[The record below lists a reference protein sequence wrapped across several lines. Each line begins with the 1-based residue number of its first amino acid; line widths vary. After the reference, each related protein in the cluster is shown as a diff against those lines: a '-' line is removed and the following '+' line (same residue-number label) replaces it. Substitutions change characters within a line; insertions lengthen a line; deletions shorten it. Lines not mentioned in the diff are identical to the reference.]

1 VRLLLDT
8 NALLWAL
15 DRPERLSD
23 RASDAIS
30 SPANDIFVSPVSAWE
45 ISIKSAARKLEPRAD
60 LLNELRRIDF
70 SPVAVTWEHGV
81 AAGSLPLHHRDPFDR
96 MLVAQAQLEGLTIV
110 TSDER
115 IGRYQVAVL
124 PA

>member
-1 VRLLLDT
+1 MRLLLDT

-30 SPANDIFVSPVSAWE
+30 SPANDVFVSPVSAWE
-45 ISIKSAARKLEPRAD
+45 ISIKSAARKLEPRVD
-60 LLNELRRIDF
+60 LLHELRRLDL
-70 SPVAVTWEHGV
+70 SPLAVTWEHGL

-115 IGRYQVAVL
+115 IARYQVAVL